1 MDDGQETGRLLCQCS
16 SSETGCKVRPESVPH
31 FTITTT
37 VEGAMADA
45 TDSTEL
51 WVRSRWYEAVS
62 RDAAT
67 QANLDS
73 RWIDVF
79 MAPWVVPMEF
89 EVAKSA
95 IGKYLAELK
104 PDTMDESWL
113 FLSRNLVADDALFLY
128 ELQFSDAPSKTLDAW
143 SQSSLV
149 AKFSRAVLKM
159 AS

>member
-1 MDDGQETGRLLCQCS
+1 MDDGQEVGRLFVNVPPVKL
-16 SSETGCKVRPESVPH
+16 GAKFRPESVPH

-37 VEGAMADA
+37 VEGATADA

-62 RDAAT
+62 RDVAT
-67 QANLDS
+67 QASIDS

-89 EVAKSA
+89 EVAKAASA
-95 IGKYLAELK
+95 SILAELK

-128 ELQFSDAPSKTLDAW
+128 ELQFSDAPSKTLEDGPK
-143 SQSSLV
+143 V
-149 AKFSRAVLKM
+149 VL
-159 AS
+159 